1 MAGLVVISS
10 LAGCTIVPNDAP
22 IPTGDS
28 TIYVVARGWHTDI
41 GLAVDDVHGPLASL
55 EAAFPGMRFMV
66 FGFGERQFYMARNTG
81 AAEMLSALLPSDS
94 AILLTA
100 LRAPPSQAFPE
111 HEVVALH
118 LPPASIQRV
127 ADRLWSEFEQSAEGS
142 ALRLADGPYP
152 GSTFYAGRDTY
163 DAFHTCNTWTALL
176 LRDAGFPINTQVLF
190 ASQVMQQ
197 VKQIAT
203 MQLR

>member
-1 MAGLVVISS
+1 
-10 LAGCTIVPNDAP
+10 
-22 IPTGDS
+22 
-28 TIYVVARGWHTDI
+28 
-41 GLAVDDVHGPLASL
+41 
-55 EAAFPGMRFMV
+55 
-66 FGFGERQFYMARNTG
+66 GFGERQFYMAHNTG

>member
-66 FGFGERQFYMARNTG
+66 F
-81 AAEMLSALLPSDS
+81 
-94 AILLTA
+94 
-100 LRAPPSQAFPE
+100 
-111 HEVVALH
+111 
-118 LPPASIQRV
+118 
-127 ADRLWSEFEQSAEGS
+127 
-142 ALRLADGPYP
+142 
-152 GSTFYAGRDTY
+152 
-163 DAFHTCNTWTALL
+163 
-176 LRDAGFPINTQVLF
+176 
-190 ASQVMQQ
+190 
-197 VKQIAT
+197 
-203 MQLR
+203 